1 MSILSRQCTAPVDL
15 IHRSA
20 NMKAMKFFWNC
31 SARLAL
37 IAFLLIACTTA
48 RLNAQGYGTIS
59 GTASDPSGAVVA
71 SATVTATQTQTGR
84 EMVVVTSKDGGYV
97 FPSLPPTTY
106 SLSVSASGFQIL
118 TQTNISLQANRSERR
133 VGKEFR

>member
-20 NMKAMKFFWNC
+20 NMKATKFFWNC

-37 IAFLLIACTTA
+37 IAFLLIACTTG

-71 SATVTATQTQTGR
+71 SATVTATQTQAVR
-84 EMVVVTSKDGGYV
+84 VMVIVTSKDGGYF
-97 FPSLPPTTY
+97 FPSPPPTTA
-106 SLSVSASGFQIL
+106 LLAVSARGFQ
-118 TQTNISLQANRSERR
+118 
-133 VGKEFR
+133 FM